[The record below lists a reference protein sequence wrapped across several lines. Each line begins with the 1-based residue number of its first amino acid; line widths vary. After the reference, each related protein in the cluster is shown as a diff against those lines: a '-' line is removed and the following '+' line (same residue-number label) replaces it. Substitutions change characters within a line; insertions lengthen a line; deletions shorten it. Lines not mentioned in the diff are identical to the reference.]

1 MHAVCSDRYGCAMT
15 VTEAPQGDRRE
26 QLLAAAREV
35 LSQHGYERTTV
46 SSIASRANV
55 AQGTFYLYFPS
66 KEALPGALARQ
77 LHEAL
82 GAATD
87 RATEEAEDLETAID
101 QLIAEVL
108 REAEAHADVFL
119 VANRGTELCEN
130 LDKFLEITAPW
141 RLRLEAFI
149 ARYQDRGE
157 IERDIDVTTTACILR
172 DCLDRACKA
181 TIIFGRADYA
191 AGLAKLSLRALQR

>member
-1 MHAVCSDRYGCAMT
+1 MT
-15 VTEAPQGDRRE
+15 ATQAPRGDRRE

-46 SSIASRANV
+46 SSIAARANV

-87 RATEEAEDLETAID
+87 RATEDASDLGAAID
-101 QLIAEVL
+101 ALVAGVL

-130 LDKFLEITAPW
+130 LDKFLDITAPW

-149 ARYQDRGE
+149 ARYQERGE
-157 IERDIDVTTTACILR
+157 IGAEIDVTTTACILR

-181 TIIFGRADYA
+181 KIIFGRDDYA
-191 AGLAKLSLRALQR
+191 AGLAKLSLRALQS

>member
-1 MHAVCSDRYGCAMT
+1 MT
-15 VTEAPQGDRRE
+15 ATQAAQGDRRE

-66 KEALPGALARQ
+66 KEALPGALARK

-82 GAATD
+82 GEATD
-87 RATEEAEDLETAID
+87 RATEDAADLESAID
-101 QLIAEVL
+101 ALIAEVQ
-108 REAEAHADVFL
+108 REAETYSDVFL

-130 LDKFLEITAPW
+130 EEKFMEITAPW
-141 RLRLEAFI
+141 RERLEAFVV
-149 ARYQDRGE
+149 RFQERGE
-157 IERDIDVTTTACILR
+157 IEKDIDVHTTGCILR

-181 TIIFGRADYA
+181 KILFGREDYA
-191 AGLAKLSLRALQR
+191 TGLAKLSLRALQT

>member
-1 MHAVCSDRYGCAMT
+1 MT
-15 VTEAPQGDRRE
+15 ATQPAQGDRRE

-46 SSIASRANV
+46 SSIATRANV

-77 LHEAL
+77 MHEAL

-87 RATEEAEDLETAID
+87 RATEDAHDLESAID
-101 QLIAEVL
+101 ALIREVQ
-108 REAEAHADVFL
+108 REAETFSDVFL

-130 LDKFLEITAPW
+130 EEKFMEITAPW
-141 RLRLEAFI
+141 RHRLEAFI
-149 ARYQDRGE
+149 ARFQQRGE
-157 IERDIDVTTTACILR
+157 IESDIDVMTTGCILR
-172 DCLDRACKA
+172 DCLDRAVKA
-181 TIIFGRADYA
+181 KILFGREDYA
-191 AGLAKLSLRALQR
+191 AGLAKLSIRALQT

>member
-1 MHAVCSDRYGCAMT
+1 MT
-15 VTEAPQGDRRE
+15 ATQAAQGDRRE
-26 QLLAAAREV
+26 QLLAAARDV

-46 SSIASRANV
+46 SSIATRANV

-87 RATEEAEDLETAID
+87 RATEHAEDLESALD
-101 QLIAEVL
+101 ALIGEVQ
-108 REAEAHADVFL
+108 REAEQYADVFL

-130 LDKFLEITAPW
+130 HEKFLEITAPW

-149 ARYQDRGE
+149 ARFQERGE
-157 IERDIDVTTTACILR
+157 IGADIDVTTTACILR

-181 TIIFGRADYA
+181 KIIFGREDYA
-191 AGLAKLSLRALQR
+191 AGLAKLALRALQT